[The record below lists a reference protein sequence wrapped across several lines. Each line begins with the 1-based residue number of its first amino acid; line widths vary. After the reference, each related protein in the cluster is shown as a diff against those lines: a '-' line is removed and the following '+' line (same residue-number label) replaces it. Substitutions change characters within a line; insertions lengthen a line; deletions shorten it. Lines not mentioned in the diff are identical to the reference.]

1 MRLSLALCGL
11 LLAGCAGPHSTG
23 ALWAQQNLEREAA
36 LFRSTETQRA
46 AQAQEFELTL
56 ADEALSAERLRV
68 EEGLQDCPGERRPFA
83 LSADDK
89 VRDTIRLRARGD
101 SARLTAVAQVALADW
116 YLRRGSSSGDA
127 GLCDRA
133 RSALTS
139 SAAAAPQGDA
149 RAGLGDDAHSAATAA
164 PSSSRPNDLFAGL
177 GEATVA
183 RNGPRPSTLVSGG
196 DAPLVTLSLYAT
208 QVVDGVRAAAPLP
221 QYLAAVYGGQ
231 LTDAATPPNLRGQT
245 AEIIET
251 MVDELASTY
260 PEWEPDALYAAFGG
274 VT

>member
-1 MRLSLALCGL
+1 M
-11 LLAGCAGPHSTG
+11 
-23 ALWAQQNLEREAA
+23 
-36 LFRSTETQRA
+36 
-46 AQAQEFELTL
+46 
-56 ADEALSAERLRV
+56 ALSA
-68 EEGLQDCPGERRPFA
+68 G
-83 LSADDK
+83 DK

-139 SAAAAPQGDA
+139 SPAAAPQGDA
-149 RAGLGDDAHSAATAA
+149 GAGLGDDAHSATTAA
-164 PSSSRPNDLFAGL
+164 SSSSRPDDLLAGL

-183 RNGPRPSTLVSGG
+183 RSGPWLSTLVRGG
-196 DAPLVTLSLYAT
+196 DEPLVTLSLYAT

-245 AEIIET
+245 AEEVET
-251 MVDELASTY
+251 IVDELAPTY

>member
-36 LFRSTETQRA
+36 LFRSTEAQRA
-46 AQAQEFELTL
+46 AQAQAFELTL
-56 ADEALSAERLRV
+56 ADEALSAERSRV
-68 EEGLQDCPGERRPFA
+68 EEALQDLSEREQQV
-83 LSADDK
+83 
-89 VRDTIRLRARGD
+89 VRLIRLRARGD

-164 PSSSRPNDLFAGL
+164 PSSSRPDDLLAGL

-183 RNGPRPSTLVSGG
+183 RNGPRLSTLVSGG
-196 DAPLVTLSLYAT
+196 DEPLVTLSLYAT

-231 LTDAATPPNLRGQT
+231 LTDAATPPNLRGQARESVVT
-245 AEIIET
+245 T
-251 MVDELASTY
+251 VDNLAPAY
-260 PEWEPDALYAAFGG
+260 PEWEPDALYAALSGG
-274 VT
+274 WR